1 MYGDILERVGWETHF
16 FFNVTERI
24 MDKELNILVNEILNG
39 KNIHLID
46 IVIRG
51 ERKNKIAE
59 VYVDAEDMLDFDVL
73 AEISRAL
80 NSKIDEQSFKDELL
94 KVVVSSPGVE
104 RSFKY
109 VWQLKK
115 HLNRIFEFTAEEKP
129 LTGKL
134 LEIDTDRNELKF
146 SIIEKKKEVSEYINT
161 FDKFVDLRVKLP
173 F

>member
-1 MYGDILERVGWETHF
+1 MGWETHF
-16 FFNVTERI
+16 FFNATEQTLE
-24 MDKELNILVNEILNG
+24 KELNILVNEILNG

-46 IVIRG
+46 ILIRG

-73 AEISRAL
+73 AEISREL
-80 NSKIDEQSFKDELL
+80 NARIDEQSFKDELL

-104 RSFKY
+104 RAFKY

-115 HLNRIFEFTAEEKP
+115 HINRIFEFTVEDTPK
-129 LTGKL
+129 TGKL
-134 LEIDTDRNELKF
+134 TDIDTERNELKF
-146 SIIEKKKEVSEYINT
+146 SIIEKKKEVSEYVNT
-161 FDKFVDLRVKLP
+161 FDKFVDLKVKLP

>member
-1 MYGDILERVGWETHF
+1 MGWETHF
-16 FFNVTERI
+16 FFKATDYILE
-24 MDKELNILVNEILNG
+24 KELNILINDILNG
-39 KNIHLID
+39 KNIHLIE

-59 VYVDAEDMLDFDVL
+59 IYVDSEDALDFEVL
-73 AEISRAL
+73 AEISREL
-80 NSKIDEQSFKDELL
+80 NARIDEQSFKDELL

-104 RSFKY
+104 REFKY
-109 VWQLKK
+109 MWQLKK
-115 HLNRIFEFTAEEKP
+115 HINRIFEFSVEGNP
-129 LTGKL
+129 FTGKL
-134 LEIDTDRNELKF
+134 TDIDSERNELKF

>member
-1 MYGDILERVGWETHF
+1 M
-16 FFNVTERI
+16 
-24 MDKELNILVNEILNG
+24 MDKELNILVNDILNG

-46 IVIRG
+46 ILIRG

-73 AEISRAL
+73 AEISREL
-80 NSKIDEQSFKDELL
+80 NARIDEQSFKDELL

-104 RSFKY
+104 RAFKY
-109 VWQLKK
+109 IWQLKK
-115 HLNRIFEFTAEEKP
+115 HLNRIFEFTFEDTPK
-129 LTGKL
+129 TGKL
-134 LEIDTDRNELKF
+134 TDIDTERNELKF
-146 SIIEKKKEVSEYINT
+146 SIIEKKKEVSEYVNT